1 MKNGLENVKRIMLAP
16 VVLFGFNRADHMER
30 VIKALSSNLCANE
43 SDLYVYIDKPNS
55 DDAINIEKNALVLNM
70 LERENDLL
78 SSSFKSVSINV
89 AEKHKGC
96 KKSIIEGISEIIHK
110 YGRVIVVEDDILT
123 SKDFLKLMNDMLDF
137 YDTDKRVFTVGG
149 YSEPFKALEKYD
161 KDVYALYRASSWG
174 WATWVD
180 RFDTIDF
187 HLDKSALKDK
197 ETFKRLRLG
206 GTEMQGLIKNE
217 ILGLSDAWD
226 VQLAYA
232 HAKQDKISIFPK
244 ISRAY
249 NIGLDNTGTH
259 CTDASEQAKEQQELK
274 EPMPFK
280 LEKVDIDKKI
290 ARELYAKRSYD
301 YVGKLKR
308 NFNKKGFEK
317 LFKRILLKFNV
328 G

>member
-1 MKNGLENVKRIMLAP
+1 MLAP
-16 VVLFGFNRADHMER
+16 VILFGFNRAEHMER
-30 VIKALSSNLCANE
+30 VLKALSENTYAKE
-43 SDLYVYIDKPNS
+43 SDIIIFIDKPVNTDIKNIERNEEVLALIERERHNIIAS
-55 DDAINIEKNALVLNM
+55 FKNVIINIASE
-70 LERENDLL
+70 
-78 SSSFKSVSINV
+78 
-89 AEKHKGC
+89 HKGC
-96 KKSIIEGISEIIHK
+96 KNSIVEGIGEVIHK
-110 YGRVIVVEDDILT
+110 YGKAIMVEDDILT
-123 SKDFLKLMNDMLDF
+123 SKDFLELMNAMLDF
-137 YDTDKRVFTVGG
+137 YESDKRVFTVGG
-149 YSEPFKALEKYD
+149 YSEPFRSLRDYD

-174 WATWVD
+174 WATWTD

-197 ETFKRLRLG
+197 ETFKRLKLG

-244 ISRAY
+244 ITRAY
-249 NIGLDNTGTH
+249 NIGLDNSGVH
-259 CTDASEQAKEQQELK
+259 CTDASEQAKEQQELQD
-274 EPMPFK
+274 PMPFK